1 MLLDALQIEIIADLI
16 MTRLEKRLS
25 LNQDKWLDLDQ
36 VKSMLHI
43 SSSTTIQDLRDK
55 GLIRFS
61 KINART
67 ILYDKESI
75 VEYIEQRVKNKF

>member
-75 VEYIEQRVKNKF
+75 LEYIEQRVKNKF